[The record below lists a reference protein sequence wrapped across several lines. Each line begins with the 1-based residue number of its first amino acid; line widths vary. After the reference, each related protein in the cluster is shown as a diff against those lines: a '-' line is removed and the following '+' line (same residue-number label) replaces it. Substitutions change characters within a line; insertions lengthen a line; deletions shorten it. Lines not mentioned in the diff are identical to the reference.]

1 MATNINEFADELRA
15 SREAKHISLT
25 EISSATKIQLKY
37 LRAMEEGDFTFLPA
51 PYIRAFIRDYA
62 KVIQIDPDAT
72 AARYEAMSH
81 VSEKNVEKLQHEGEE
96 TEQVSSINHAT
107 PRQPAEIRQPHRL
120 PFQDLLTNQA
130 LKKKWLSIA
139 ALILLILVV
148 ALVASIT
155 GNGRNEQVSETPF
168 EQIVKEKERPP
179 SDRSTGASAGAVPST
194 TSRSFTDSLILQG
207 RTSQNV
213 WVRLVIDDDSSKEY
227 LFGPNVVRTW
237 KAKGKIRVSLGN
249 AGGMTFRLNGKD
261 LGMLGKPG
269 AVVRNAVITRDG
281 VQK

>member
-1 MATNINEFADELRA
+1 MNEFADELRA

-25 EISSATKIQLKY
+25 DISSATKIQLKY
-37 LRAMEEGDFTFLPA
+37 LRAMEEGNFTFLPG

-62 KVIQIDPDAT
+62 KVIQIDPDET
-72 AARYEAMSH
+72 AARYEAMSQ
-81 VSEKNVEKLQHEGEE
+81 VSEKNVEKLQHEGEG
-96 TEQVSSINHAT
+96 TEQVSSVHHAT
-107 PRQPAEIRQPHRL
+107 PRHPAEITQPSRL
-120 PFQDLLTNQA
+120 PFQDLLSNQA
-130 LKKKWLSIA
+130 LKKKWFSIA

-179 SDRSTGASAGAVPST
+179 SDHSTGASARAVPST
-194 TSRSFTDSLILQG
+194 TSRSYTDSLILQG
-207 RTSQNV
+207 RTSQDV

-227 LFGPNVVRTW
+227 LFGPNVVKTW
-237 KAKGKIRVSLGN
+237 KAKGKFRVSLGN

-269 AVVRNAVITRDG
+269 AVVRNAVITRNG